1 MKRLSLLFLLVAT
14 TVNAQKA
21 DPIEEAGMGAIGGAL
36 IGFVGSG
43 YVGSIFGGLS
53 QAALIYEQEKTT
65 CPPGKGLTNF
75 KGPYL
80 DAYRL
85 SKYKVL
91 NPYNGEEVWI
101 GNRPDGTYFRDTE
114 GRLFVIQTLKK

>member
-1 MKRLSLLFLLVAT
+1 MKKLILCLMLVAT
-14 TVNAQKA
+14 SVNAQKA
-21 DPIEEAGMGAIGGAL
+21 DPIEDAGMGALGGAL

-53 QAALIYEQEKTT
+53 QAAYIYEQAKTT

-75 KGPYL
+75 KGPYPS
-80 DAYRL
+80 AYRL

-91 NPYNGEEVWI
+91 NPYDGQEVWV
-101 GNRPDGTYFRDTE
+101 GNKPDGMYFRDTE
-114 GRLFVIQTLKK
+114 GRLFVIDSIKK